1 MTNTAILSCLVVAS
15 KGSSL
20 KSMFEQ
26 ATAHDQTLSYD
37 SLTRFFSRPWS
48 AENELQEAAQNLF
61 QLREGWAIL
70 DEIVIAKSI
79 ESTLLASVK
88 RRRKSAGGYVTPAI
102 SVVLLL
108 WSDGRQRVPL
118 AFEYRNGPESVQE
131 LGLRLLRRLR
141 NQFKLRPRCVLFDA
155 GFFSY
160 AFVKRLHS
168 YGWAFV
174 CRAPRSITFEDKRLW
189 QFKRQGFWNDVGQLK
204 NGLKVRAVRRAGK
217 FWLCNRVTWLA
228 DTILAWYGK
237 RASIEEVFRVL
248 KQCCHW
254 GYCQLRSE
262 TAYIR
267 YLATG
272 FLSFMTWKTARLKA
286 SEPTTLYKLRST
298 VMFGDDDPPI
308 PDYFT
313 NRQIA

>member
-1 MTNTAILSCLVVAS
+1 MTNTAILSCLAVAS

-20 KSMFEQ
+20 KSMVEQ
-26 ATAHDQTLSYD
+26 AAAHGQTLSYD

-48 AENELQEAAQNLF
+48 IQQELQEAATSLF
-61 QLREGWAIL
+61 CLGEGWAIL

-79 ESTLLASVK
+79 ESVLMASVK
-88 RRRKSAGGYVTPAI
+88 RRRKSAGGYVTPSIA
-102 SVVLLL
+102 VVLLL

-118 AFEYRNGPESVQE
+118 AFEYRQGPESVQE

-155 GFFSY
+155 GFFSLD
-160 AFVKRLHS
+160 FLKRIAS

-174 CRAPRSITFEDKRLW
+174 CRVPKSICLDGKRIW
-189 QFKRQGFWNDVGQLK
+189 RFKQQGFWNDPGKLS

-217 FWLCNRVTWLA
+217 FWLCNRVTWSA
-228 DTILAWYGK
+228 QEILSWYGK
-237 RASIEEVFRVL
+237 RACIEEVFRIL

-254 GYCQLRSE
+254 GYCQLRSDA
-262 TAYIR
+262 AYER

-272 FLSFMTWKTARLKA
+272 ILSFMSWETARLQQQ
-286 SEPTTLYKLRST
+286 EPTTIYKLRAT
-298 VMFGDDDPPI
+298 VMFRRGDPPI
-308 PDYFT
+308 PDYFS
-313 NRQIA
+313 NRRIA